1 MVFDLDMIKAV
12 YRQLPE
18 RIARARKVVNKPL
31 TLSEKIL
38 YSHLHGEQTVGT
50 FSRGKSYVNFSP
62 DRVAMQDATAQMALL
77 QFMSAGIPK
86 VRVPSTVHC
95 DHLILAKDGAKKDLA
110 ESLSSSGEV
119 FTFLESVSN
128 KFGIGFWRPGAG
140 IIHQVVL
147 ENYGF
152 PGGMMIGTDSHT
164 VNAGGL
170 GMIAIG
176 VGGADAVDVMAG
188 MPWELKWP
196 KLIGVKLTGK
206 LSGWSSAKDV
216 ILKVAGILTVKGGTG
231 AIVEY
236 FGPGAAT
243 LSCTGK
249 ATICNMGAEI
259 GATTSTFGYDQ
270 KMADYLRGTG
280 RKEVADLADKVKE
293 HLTGDAE
300 VYSNPSQ
307 YFDQVIEINLST
319 LEPHVNG
326 PFTPDRAIPL
336 SEFAAEV
343 KKNGWPERLEVGLIG
358 SCTNSSYEDITRSAS
373 LAKQAVDKKIKA
385 RAEFTITPGSETV
398 RYTVE
403 RDGYL
408 GVFEKM
414 GGVVLANACG
424 PCIGQWARHTNDPNR
439 KNSIITSFNRNFAKR
454 NDGNPNTHAFVASPE
469 ITTAFAIVGDLT
481 FNPMKDT
488 LVNDEGQTVRFD
500 EPTGVEFPPKGF
512 DVKDPGYVAP
522 ANDGNAVN
530 VKIDP
535 KSNRLQALS
544 PFPAWDGK
552 NMTGLK
558 LLIKVKGKCTTD
570 HISMAGPW
578 LRFRGHLDNIANNT
592 LTGAINYFND
602 KPDSVKNQLTGE
614 YGPVPATQ
622 RAYKAAG
629 VSSIVVG
636 DHNYGEGS
644 SREHA
649 AMQPRHLGIK
659 AILVK
664 SFARI
669 HETNLKKQGMLAL
682 TFSNEADY
690 DKFQE
695 DDNIDIVDL
704 TSFSPEKQLTLVLNH
719 KNGSKDT
726 IKVNHTYNA
735 GQIEWF
741 KAGSALNLMAKQ
753 ITATQTFK
761 QPVSRK
767 IVKKD
772 SGKKVVK
779 PLLSKPAKKVVAK
792 KSAKPST
799 KKAAKPAPKKSVKKA
814 KNGAVK
820 KVVGKLV
827 RAVKKVIAKKK
838 SKPAKKK
845 R

>member
-1 MVFDLDMIKAV
+1 MVFDLDMIKTV
-12 YRQLPE
+12 YRQLPDK
-18 RIARARKVVNKPL
+18 IARARKVVNRPL

-38 YSHLHGEQTVGT
+38 YAHLHGEQTVGT
-50 FSRGKSYVNFSP
+50 FTRGKSYVNFSP

-77 QFMSAGIPK
+77 QFMSAGIPR

-95 DHLILAKDGAKKDLA
+95 DHLILAKDGAKKDLKDSITA
-110 ESLSSSGEV
+110 SGEV
-119 FTFLESVSN
+119 FNFLESVSN
-128 KFGIGFWRPGAG
+128 KFGIGFWKPGAG

-236 FGPGAAT
+236 FGPGAET

-249 ATICNMGAEI
+249 GTICNMGAEI
-259 GATTSTFGYDQ
+259 GATTSTFGYDE
-270 KMADYLRGTG
+270 KMAEYLRGTG
-280 RKEVADLADKVKE
+280 RKEVAALADKVKE
-293 HLTGDAE
+293 HLTGDPE
-300 VYSNPSQ
+300 VYDDPEK

-336 SEFAAEV
+336 SEFASEV
-343 KKNGWPERLEVGLIG
+343 KKNNWPAKLEVGLIG
-358 SCTNSSYEDITRSAS
+358 SCTNSSYEDISRSAS
-373 LAKQAVDKKIKA
+373 LAKQAIDKKIKA
-385 RAEFTITPGSETV
+385 RAEFTITPGSEQV

-403 RDGYL
+403 RDGFL

-439 KNSIITSFNRNFAKR
+439 ANSIITSFNRNFAKR

-469 ITTAFAIVGDLT
+469 ITTAFAIAGDLT
-481 FNPMKDT
+481 FNPMTDT
-488 LVNDEGQTVRFD
+488 LVNDEGKQIKLD
-500 EPTGVEFPPKGF
+500 EPKGVEHPPKGY
-512 DVKDPGYVAP
+512 DVKDPGYIAP
-522 ANDGNAVN
+522 AKDGSKVKVN
-530 VKIDP
+530 IDP

-544 PFPAWDGK
+544 AFEPWDGK
-552 NMTGLK
+552 NMMGLR
-558 LLIKVKGKCTTD
+558 LIIKAKGKCTTD

-592 LTGAINYFND
+592 LTGAINAFND
-602 KPDSVKNQLTGE
+602 KADSVKNQLTGT
-614 YGPVPATQ
+614 YGPVPATA

-629 VSSIVVG
+629 IPTIVVG

-649 AMQPRHLGIK
+649 AMQPRHLGMK
-659 AILVK
+659 VILVK

-690 DKFQE
+690 DKIQE
-695 DDNIDIVDL
+695 DDSIDIIDL
-704 TSFSPEKQLTLVLNH
+704 TSFAPEKQLTLVLNH
-719 KNGSKDT
+719 KNGQKET

-741 KAGSALNLMAKQ
+741 RAGSALNLMAKQ
-753 ITATQTFK
+753 ITATSGFQ
-761 QPVSRK
+761 QPMSRK
-767 IVKKD
+767 IVTRK
-772 SGKKVVK
+772 SGRKVVK
-779 PLLSKPAKKVVAK
+779 PLLVKKTAKKGGKKVKAKAKTKNGAKKNGVIKKLAKAIKKVV
-792 KSAKPST
+792 S
-799 KKAAKPAPKKSVKKA
+799 
-814 KNGAVK
+814 
-820 KVVGKLV
+820 
-827 RAVKKVIAKKK
+827 KKK
-838 SKPAKKK
+838 TTKGKK